1 MSNPVYIVGLDIGP
15 TQIACIVGEKVE
27 NGKIVIRGYGK
38 TESTGVKRGMVFN
51 IEETVNAIRRA
62 VDQASEQSNV
72 DIKTVNV
79 GIAGHHIRS
88 VQHQPINEMH
98 QKLQCLQP
106 AMVNRRGPILLRD
119 NAQPHIA

>member
-1 MSNPVYIVGLDIGP
+1 MSNPVYIVGLDIG
-15 TQIACIVGEKVE
+15 TTKIACFVGEKVE

-62 VDQASEQSNV
+62 VDMASEQSNV

-79 GIAGHHIRS
+79 GIAGHHIRRNRQTAS
-88 VQHQPINEMH
+88 G
-98 QKLQCLQP
+98 CLQTRHDTGRGDHRRHP
-106 AMVNRRGPILLRD
+106 AGIYR
-119 NAQPHIA
+119 